1 MGKLPWAWTDET
13 GVSAPLLEQQD
24 PDLIPRPPVQPVRV
38 VGPGRRERA
47 YQEEIVALGRR
58 GAALSTSLR
67 NVQGDLESAL
77 LIERG
82 TARFTDRL
90 EDRLSKVE
98 SQKSR
103 ALVLVGSLQQEVLQV
118 RAQLERAQSRLAR
131 VEPARRGL
139 LQRLLGSLVSPRA

>member
-1 MGKLPWAWTDET
+1 LA
-13 GVSAPLLEQQD
+13 
-24 PDLIPRPPVQPVRV
+24 
-38 VGPGRRERA
+38 
-47 YQEEIVALGRR
+47 
-58 GAALSTSLR
+58 
-67 NVQGDLESAL
+67 
-77 LIERG
+77 
-82 TARFTDRL
+82 
-90 EDRLSKVE
+90 KVE

>member
-1 MGKLPWAWTDET
+1 MGKLPRTWTDET

-24 PDLIPRPPVQPVRV
+24 SDLIPRPSVQPVRV

-58 GAALSTSLR
+58 GAALSASLR
-67 NVQGDLESAL
+67 NARGDLESAL

-90 EDRLSKVE
+90 EDRLVQVE

>member
-1 MGKLPWAWTDET
+1 M
-13 GVSAPLLEQQD
+13 
-24 PDLIPRPPVQPVRV
+24 RV

-67 NVQGDLESAL
+67 NAQGDLESAL

-90 EDRLSKVE
+90 EERMVQVE

-139 LQRLLGSLVSPRA
+139 LQRLLGSFVSPRA